1 MARRLL
7 LPAVVGAVLALPLP
21 AAAAA
26 DPAPAAAEKVS
37 EPTATAAAR
46 AIAGEAARERRR
58 KHRARPRQRGGRVR
72 AAWPR
77 TRSDEAPDYPLT
89 RWLARQVGPDATARD
104 ARAAATSPSAVEF
117 AGGIQKG
124 RLALIRSFDI
134 PAGSSDHDRLDN
146 LSWTYDNALAVI
158 AFIDANAKSQ
168 AEQLLD
174 QLAAVQ
180 LTDGSLEF
188 AYDVADGKGSGDVRS
203 GALAW
208 VGIAAT
214 YYRRTYGSTRY
225 DPLIA
230 GVAKYLLG
238 LRTSSGL
245 VKGGP
250 DVSWISTQHNLL
262 TVAFLRDLVPSLRSK
277 AAASSLNISA
287 TSLDSAQNAIG
298 NAILARLIV
307 QAGPYAYFIEGV
319 GDTRIPIDVQS
330 LGAMYLKLRGD
341 GRAQQVGAYL
351 SSSFYALARPAL
363 GRILFGYKPFNAAAA
378 PDVVWSEGT
387 IQADVALRRLGMSS
401 TYADL
406 AIANIAGLTNGY
418 TVAPPQADQDATSDT
433 SWGEY
438 HTWPA
443 SAAASWLIMLTAG
456 EGRQLFTR

>member
-1 MARRLL
+1 MPRRLL
-7 LPAVVGAVLALPLP
+7 IPAAVGAALALSLP
-21 AAAAA
+21 AAATA
-26 DPAPAAAEKVS
+26 APAAGTDKVS
-37 EPTATAAAR
+37 EPTASQAAH
-46 AIAGEAARERRR
+46 AIAGARSERRR
-58 KHRARPRQRGGRVR
+58 HRSRPRPRGGRVR

-89 RWLARQVGPDATARD
+89 RWLARQVGPDTTGGD
-104 ARAAATSPSAVEF
+104 ARAAATSPSAVDF
-117 AGGIQKG
+117 VGGIEKG

-134 PAGSSDHDRLDN
+134 PTGSSYHGRLNN

-180 LTDGSLEF
+180 LTDGSLDF
-188 AYDVADGKGSGDVRS
+188 AYNVADGKGSGEVRS
-203 GALAW
+203 GTLAW

-230 GVAKYLLG
+230 GVARYLLG
-238 LRTSSGL
+238 LRASSGL
-245 VKGGP
+245 VTGGP
-250 DVSWISTQHNLL
+250 DVSWVSTQHNLL

-277 AAASSLNISA
+277 SAASSLNLSA
-287 TSLDSAQNAIG
+287 TSLDSAQNTIG
-298 NAILARLIV
+298 NAILANLLV
-307 QAGPYAYFIEGV
+307 QAGPYAYFIEGL

-330 LGAMYLKLRGD
+330 LGAMYLKLRHD
-341 GRAQQVGAYL
+341 GRAAQVGAYL

-363 GRILFGYKPFNAAAA
+363 GRILFGYKPFNASAA
-378 PDVVWSEGT
+378 PDIVWSEGT
-387 IQADVALRRLGMSS
+387 FQADVALHRLGLSS

-406 AIANIAGLTNGY
+406 AVANLAALTDGY
-418 TVAPPQADQDATSDT
+418 TVAPPQADQEASTTT

-456 EGRQLFTR
+456 EGEQLFTR